1 MTDTDGA
8 TASAADVDWGPMDQ
22 QLHTEL
28 MKKTENSEKM
38 YRQMQ
43 VSCYVQQHMHT
54 PTHVHTYILI
64 HMYTSLVPRLSPLRR
79 TWERGYTYI
88 KSQPSN

>member
-8 TASAADVDWGPMDQ
+8 TASAADVDWGPMDR

-28 MKKTENSEKM
+28 IEKKENSEKM
-38 YRQMQ
+38 YGQMQ
-43 VSCYVQQHMHT
+43 VSCYVQQHMDT

-64 HMYTSLVPRLSPLRR
+64 HTYTSLVPRLSPRFSPLRR
-79 TWERGYTYI
+79 A
-88 KSQPSN
+88 